1 MFLKNYHHFENKET
15 IMLMVIILFSF
26 LIRIPVILIY
36 GDTSLENEWKIIVEN
51 LIEHKSLAFRNFDGY
66 LLPNLYMP
74 PLYPIYL
81 YLFSFFDLS
90 ENNYVFLILLS
101 QAFLSSVSVII
112 FYKINLFFFTQKIS
126 FYSSVLFSIIPL
138 HLYACSQ
145 ISSASIQSFLI
156 ILFFY
161 FFFLYIRNKIFLTAF
176 IFSIVSALLILLR
189 GEFIIFYLFSILFLF
204 IFFKVPIKKILLIL
218 LITSITISPYLV
230 RNFILFEKITIT
242 KSFGFNLWK
251 GNNPNS
257 VVQGSEISNPKL
269 KEKIDSIP
277 KDKFYEFN
285 FDKIYMDEAVNNI
298 SEQPKKY
305 LILFFKKILS
315 FLFIDINSTQINYY
329 HPLHYVPM
337 LFLGI
342 TSIIGIIVSDK
353 KSKELN
359 YLIIFFAANIIIF
372 SIFFIL
378 PRYKMATLPL
388 QIIFTNILIDYINKK
403 FLKIKN
409 KKDSSETNK

>member
-15 IMLMVIILFSF
+15 TMLMVIILFSF

-51 LIEHKSLAFRNFDGY
+51 LVEHEILAFRNFDGY

-112 FYKINLFFFTQKIS
+112 FYKINRFFFSQKIS

-145 ISSASIQSFLI
+145 ISSASIQSFLLV
-156 ILFFY
+156 LFFY
-161 FFFLYIRNKIFLTAF
+161 CFFLYTRNKIFLTAF

-189 GEFIIFYLFSILFLF
+189 GEFTIFYLFSILFLF
-204 IFFKVPIKKILLIL
+204 LFFKVSIKKIFLIL
-218 LITSITISPYLV
+218 LITTITISPYLV
-230 RNFILFEKITIT
+230 RNFILFEKIAIT
-242 KSFGFNLWK
+242 KSLGFNLWK

-257 VVQGSEISNPKL
+257 LVQGSEISNPEL

-277 KDKFYEFN
+277 RDKFYEFN
-285 FDKIYMDEAVNNI
+285 FDKIYLDEAINNI
-298 SEQPKKY
+298 NEQPKKY
-305 LILFFKKILS
+305 LILFFEKILS
-315 FLFIDINSTQINYY
+315 FLFIDIKSTQINYY
-329 HPLHYVPM
+329 HPLHYLPV

-409 KKDSSETNK
+409 KKDSSETNR